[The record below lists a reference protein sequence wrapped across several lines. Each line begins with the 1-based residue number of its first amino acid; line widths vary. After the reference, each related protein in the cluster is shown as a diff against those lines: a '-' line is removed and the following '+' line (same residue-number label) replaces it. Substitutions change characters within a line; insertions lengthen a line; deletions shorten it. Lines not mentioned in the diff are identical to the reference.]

1 MEKYGSICGF
11 NFCKSFRLLLFDF
24 IHASILSLVV
34 LFFLGS
40 ISKDKNHKIFQKMS
54 KVTLF
59 IATTLDGK
67 IARKNGELDW
77 LMNRPNPNQ
86 LDFGYHEFLGKV
98 GAIVL
103 GKTTYKEILGFG
115 IEWPYTGIP
124 AYVATTDPKFQPKT
138 PDTFTLT
145 TDLTEFVADLRQKI
159 TKDIW
164 LMGGGQLI
172 STFLKKDLL
181 DRMILTLIPT
191 TIGEGIPL
199 FPEISKETKWALT
212 HVEHFETGVVN
223 LTYDKEIYHA

>member
-1 MEKYGSICGF
+1 MI
-11 NFCKSFRLLLFDF
+11 
-24 IHASILSLVV
+24 
-34 LFFLGS
+34 
-40 ISKDKNHKIFQKMS
+40 KI
-54 KVTLF
+54 TLF
-59 IATTLDGK
+59 IATNLDGK

-86 LDFGYHEFLGKV
+86 LDFGYHEFLGTV

-124 AYVATTDPKFQPKT
+124 VYVTTTDPKFQPKT

-145 TDLTEFVADLRQKI
+145 TDLTEFVADLSQKI

-199 FPEISKETKWALT
+199 FPDLNKEIIWTLKNIRF
-212 HVEHFETGVVN
+212 FETGVVN
-223 LTYDKEIYHA
+223 LTYDKE